1 MDQSHSNPANSNS
14 ADSNPSDTSSGSSP
28 GNANSSANPGKRGA
42 VSIFQQIIQKKYNP
56 LYDEATN
63 DLPIDPKVQEEIIN
77 KPQVDPQ
84 AFSEEDETFLQH
96 VIQLIESKK
105 IQLYLPSS
113 LLNPEL
119 YAKLTPETQGKID
132 MEAFNILASIRQ
144 IHGLYMLGHTH
155 TYQIKNLV
163 HLVRL
168 QKERTEGIQGDV
180 FII

>member
-1 MDQSHSNPANSNS
+1 MDPSH
-14 ADSNPSDTSSGSSP
+14 T
-28 GNANSSANPGKRGA
+28 NPGKRGA
-42 VSIFQQIIQKKYNP
+42 VSIFQQILQKKYNP

-63 DLPIDPKVQEEIIN
+63 DLPIDPKVQAEVIN
-77 KPQVDPQ
+77 KPQEDPEGVLQ
-84 AFSEEDETFLQH
+84 EDEAFLQN
-96 VIQLIESKK
+96 VIHLIEIKK
-105 IQLYLPSS
+105 IQLHLPSS
-113 LLNPEL
+113 LINQEV
-119 YAKLTPETQGKID
+119 YAKLSEDIQGKID

-155 TYQIKNLV
+155 SYQIKNLG